1 MIYCTNCGKQN
12 TKRFDDQDGHPYQ
25 LEDNLNDWGDYYKGE
40 HNIVT
45 YTAFI
50 CNDCGNFF
58 ALGEL
63 DPRAKFPKN
72 GGVSYTVSLD
82 IDTDKILKEVI
93 DDLKKTSPTKTDTAS
108 SDTRI
113 KGP

>member
-12 TKRFDDQDGHPYQ
+12 TRRLEDNNGHPYE
-25 LEDNLNDWGDYYKGE
+25 LVDNLNDWGDYYKGE

-45 YTAFI
+45 YTTFV
-50 CNDCGNFF
+50 CNDCGNLF

-72 GGVSYTVSLD
+72 KGVSYEISLD
-82 IDTDKILKEVI
+82 IDLEKITKEIIDEHLKI
-93 DDLKKTSPTKTDTAS
+93 KKS
-108 SDTRI
+108 
-113 KGP
+113 